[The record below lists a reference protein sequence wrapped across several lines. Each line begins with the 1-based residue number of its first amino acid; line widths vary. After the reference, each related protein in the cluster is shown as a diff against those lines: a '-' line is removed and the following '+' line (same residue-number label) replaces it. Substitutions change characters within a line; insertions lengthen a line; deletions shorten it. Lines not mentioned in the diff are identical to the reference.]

1 MRIGTVKGV
10 LIELGLSDKEVYQTL
25 HDVGF
30 DSIDYSLMMNHKHP
44 IWELSDEELRETM
57 ESQKELIHAS
67 GLTVSQT
74 HSPDDADWVTSPE
87 TKEKRWHAQIQ
98 AIKAT
103 SYLEA
108 PYVVIHPLR
117 PAGRVSDKAYYEY
130 AKNMNMEYYR
140 FLEPYLREYNV
151 KCAIENLYID
161 DKMLGRTGR
170 MGCSSAEDLI
180 DYIDT
185 LNSDRFVAC
194 LDVGH
199 ATLAYQDPVDMIYK
213 LGKKYLH
220 VTHIHDNDYIND
232 DHFMPGIG
240 KIDWYAIGQALNDIG
255 YEGVFSYESNRTFRR
270 IGPYAKELSIDFLK
284 MYVTLAKAITRKR

>member
-10 LIELGLSDKEVYQTL
+10 LIELGLSDNEVYQTL

-117 PAGRVSDKAYYEY
+117 TAGRVSDKAYYEY